1 MVGDSRER
9 ERERE
14 KLVAN
19 VAKYRSY
26 VDAHA
31 ELVPRNTRN
40 LKRRPNI
47 DYTFLYTTAFRP
59 LNGKNVTFTSLSFR
73 SK

>member
-1 MVGDSRER
+1 MQQRERER

-19 VAKYRSY
+19 IAKYRSY
-26 VDAHA
+26 VDVHA
-31 ELVPRNTRN
+31 VLVPRNTQS
-40 LKRRPNI
+40 KRRLNI